1 MVIAEYGDRRIR
13 NAQNAFCAFVI
24 LRLPGSAQPK
34 FCENYFIFS
43 ANCFSRGGKNFAM
56 ILMRKQLTSFFFSD
70 HSTANVSRKREE
82 IGL

>member
-1 MVIAEYGDRRIR
+1 MSLTVPMVIAEYGDRRIR

-43 ANCFSRGGKNFAM
+43 ANCFSRCGKNFAM
-56 ILMRKQLTSFFFSD
+56 ILMRKQLS
-70 HSTANVSRKREE
+70 NVKKQSN
-82 IGL
+82 